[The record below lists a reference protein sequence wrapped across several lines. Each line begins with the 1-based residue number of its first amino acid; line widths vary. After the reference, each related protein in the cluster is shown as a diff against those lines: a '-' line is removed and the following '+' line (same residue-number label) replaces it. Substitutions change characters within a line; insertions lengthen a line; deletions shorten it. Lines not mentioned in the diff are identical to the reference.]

1 MFCISHHILENTITS
16 IKYNNTQERR
26 LALFFRRKDFLW
38 KKGPAEM
45 GVFGNAVVFRIT
57 VGVRES
63 QRVVVRRGMF
73 SLCKDKPILFACV
86 HSSVKQFSAHKV
98 TQWQNQPPPPQHS
111 FIDHSH
117 HMHVF
122 KSLSSENRYTL
133 LPLYLYG
140 LCRVHSALNSK
151 FGGFIFP

>member
-98 TQWQNQPPPPQHS
+98 TQWQNQPPPPPTLFHWS
-111 FIDHSH
+111 FPSH
-117 HMHVF
+117 ACF
-122 KSLSSENRYTL
+122 QEPFLRKQIYSLAFVSVWLVQSS
-133 LPLYLYG
+133 
-140 LCRVHSALNSK
+140 LCPEL
-151 FGGFIFP
+151 